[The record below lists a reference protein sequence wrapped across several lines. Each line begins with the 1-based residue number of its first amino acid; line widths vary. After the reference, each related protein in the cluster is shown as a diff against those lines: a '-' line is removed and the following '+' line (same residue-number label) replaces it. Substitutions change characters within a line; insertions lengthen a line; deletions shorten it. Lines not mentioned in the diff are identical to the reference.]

1 MDEKWKTTYIS
12 LRQTPILSRTGG
24 KTVRNPL
31 HGRSLRLSK
40 SPLGGA
46 SPEVDEG
53 FASREAVRCLQASG
67 SGRGKRENSFRLTL
81 STSSDRGGCAFAQ
94 ARCYCLICAQ
104 PAKLTNELFH
114 SGNVTKLPKVFHRQC
129 TIMRL
134 LLGVITMLSLL
145 AGIGAIFQ
153 GGVLDLNF
161 FRCMWKKNYD
171 CPHEDIR
178 FFLYTPTFRKGKVI
192 DMNKPKTIYK
202 AGFKTNQQTA
212 IIIHGFNGTQTSRH
226 IMFLKD
232 AYLSRKFNVF
242 AVDWEVLSQ
251 YPCYLSSLS
260 NTKLVSQCTA
270 QLYSFLTFAGC
281 TSKQITCVG
290 HSLGAHICG
299 MMTNHLTKK
308 QYRIIGLDP
317 ARPLIEK
324 HASKQFRLTRDD
336 AKSVQII
343 HTNAGLLGQSAFTG
357 KVDFC
362 INGGQVQPYC
372 EGDRIKQARCSHFL
386 SVCYLANAILARRP
400 MRAFRC
406 PTGCVP
412 DNRIPFVKSNR
423 VRMKWLAVG
432 QDTPGKYGTSDR

>member
-1 MDEKWKTTYIS
+1 
-12 LRQTPILSRTGG
+12 
-24 KTVRNPL
+24 
-31 HGRSLRLSK
+31 
-40 SPLGGA
+40 
-46 SPEVDEG
+46 
-53 FASREAVRCLQASG
+53 
-67 SGRGKRENSFRLTL
+67 
-81 STSSDRGGCAFAQ
+81 
-94 ARCYCLICAQ
+94 
-104 PAKLTNELFH
+104 
-114 SGNVTKLPKVFHRQC
+114 
-129 TIMRL
+129 MRL
-134 LLGVITMLSLL
+134 LLGVITVLSVL

-161 FRCMWKKNYD
+161 FRCMWKKNYE

-192 DMNKPKTIYK
+192 DMNKPKTIFK

-281 TSKQITCVG
+281 RSKQITCVG

-299 MMTNHLTKK
+299 MMSNHLTKK

-324 HASKQFRLTRDD
+324 HASKEFRLTRDD

-406 PTGCVP
+406 PSGCVP

-432 QDTPGKYGTSDR
+432 QDTPGNISGGYCVHMEQTMNCPFN